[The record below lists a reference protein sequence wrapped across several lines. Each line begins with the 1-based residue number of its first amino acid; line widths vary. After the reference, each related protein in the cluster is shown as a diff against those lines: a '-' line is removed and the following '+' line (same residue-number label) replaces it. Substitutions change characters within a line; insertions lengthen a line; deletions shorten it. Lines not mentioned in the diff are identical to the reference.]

1 MYIPTEAVD
10 LPGLQ
15 IDTERPST
23 QGANLELRIPHDQ
36 STGVAPHSLA
46 ALFRPR
52 TPALRHTEMRRDW
65 GEGKEDITTFWTIA
79 AQGLQIQLLI
89 TKI

>member
-1 MYIPTEAVD
+1 
-10 LPGLQ
+10 
-15 IDTERPST
+15 
-23 QGANLELRIPHDQ
+23 
-36 STGVAPHSLA
+36 
-46 ALFRPR
+46 
-52 TPALRHTEMRRDW
+52 MRWDW